1 MTVRQAEILEMTV
14 TGLDCQCLSIEDR
27 DTLFYLSRKPFNYCS
42 CASLTDTVYWITPAG
57 ESALA
62 EFKEKREQ
70 QSKDERQR
78 RFQNQIS
85 VAQVLVP
92 AVTFVLGLIVEFRTG
107 IIGAILQLFR

>member
-1 MTVRQAEILEMTV
+1 MTENQARIMV
-14 TGLDCQCLSIEDR
+14 MASVGVDCYSLSEKDM
-27 DTLFYLSRKPFNYCS
+27 DTLFYLSKDLGYCDTRELS
-42 CASLTDTVYWITPAG
+42 DTIYRLTPKG
-57 ESALA
+57 EAALA
-62 EFKEKREQ
+62 AFIKEREQ
-70 QSKDERQR
+70 ETKDERQR